1 VAMGGGVSVHIRLRQ
16 GFGGQACTP
25 PMPQLEGVP
34 LLQPL
39 VVSAVGA
46 EPGEREIHL
55 PVELQFLGNDLESF
69 GALFV
74 AAH

>member
-1 VAMGGGVSVHIRLRQ
+1 MAMGGGVSVHIRLRQ

-25 PMPQLEGVP
+25 PVPQLEGVS
-34 LLQPL
+34 LFKPL
-39 VVSAVGA
+39 VMPAVGA
-46 EPGEREIHL
+46 EPGEREVHL